1 MVRPSRWFL
10 VLAAVL
16 AAPAARAQTTRFFLP
31 PSAVLTNY
39 DRVLIGQEEALE
51 SGAFVARVADST
63 AGWYNPASLAA
74 RFAAKEAVA
83 KALGTGLGEISFTE
97 IEIIRGA
104 SGEPLLHL
112 HGDALAAAEKLGLRE
127 WAISLSHTQEQAVA
141 SVVASG

>member
-1 MVRPSRWFL
+1 MTLRTGIDLCEVSRIRDAIQRHGERFL
-10 VLAAVL
+10 
-16 AAPAARAQTTRFFLP
+16 ARIFTPTERTQCGD
-31 PSAVLTNY
+31 NY
-39 DRVLIGQEEALE
+39 
-51 SGAFVARVADST
+51 
-63 AGWYNPASLAA
+63 PSLAA

-112 HGDALAAAEKLGLRE
+112 HGDALSAAEKLGLKE